1 MLVQNFKAF
10 CFNCDICDVPTRDL
24 FPSELDC
31 KAVPQTME
39 FIMA

>member
-1 MLVQNFKAF
+1 MLLQNFKAIF
-10 CFNCDICDVPTRDL
+10 FNCDIYDVPARDL

-31 KAVPQTME
+31 KAMPQTME